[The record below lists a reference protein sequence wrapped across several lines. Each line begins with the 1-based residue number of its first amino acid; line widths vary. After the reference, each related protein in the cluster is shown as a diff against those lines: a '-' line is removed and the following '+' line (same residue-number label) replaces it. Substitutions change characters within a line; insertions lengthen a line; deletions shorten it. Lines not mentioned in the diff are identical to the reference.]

1 MSLVSNYMANDETDV
16 FLNCLASPSIA
27 SSNSDDERVSLDIK
41 DWSIDALDSESLDK
55 DVLARF
61 YNRFLPTIEIL

>member
-1 MSLVSNYMANDETDV
+1 MSLVSNYMANDDTDV
-16 FLNCLASPSIA
+16 FLNCLASPSII
-27 SSNSDDERVSLDIK
+27 SSNSNDERVSLVIE
-41 DWSIDALDSESLDK
+41 DWSLDALDSESLDE

>member
-16 FLNCLASPSIA
+16 FLNCLASPSIL
-27 SSNSDDERVSLDIK
+27 SSNLNDERVSLVIK
-41 DWSIDALDSESLDK
+41 DWSLDAFISEALDE

-61 YNRFLPTIEIL
+61 YNRFLPTIEII